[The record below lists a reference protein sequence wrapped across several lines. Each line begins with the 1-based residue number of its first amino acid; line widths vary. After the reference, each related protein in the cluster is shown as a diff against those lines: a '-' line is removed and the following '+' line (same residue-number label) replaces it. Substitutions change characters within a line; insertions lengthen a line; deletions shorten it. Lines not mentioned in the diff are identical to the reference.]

1 MYVDVVAYGLEK
13 KMLHLLS
20 LFTNLLILGYVHTLT
35 ILIYIRKNVIAI
47 VIQRKKWYHIM
58 DTITL

>member
-47 VIQRKKWYHIM
+47 VI
-58 DTITL
+58 